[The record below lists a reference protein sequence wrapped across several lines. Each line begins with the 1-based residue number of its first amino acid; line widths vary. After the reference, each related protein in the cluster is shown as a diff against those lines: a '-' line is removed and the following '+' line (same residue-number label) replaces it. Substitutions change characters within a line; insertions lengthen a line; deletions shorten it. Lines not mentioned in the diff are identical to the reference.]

1 MNTRQIAQEYRMN
14 QWIGLVRECRESGQ
28 TVTSWCREHDIDPKK
43 YYYWLKKIRA
53 AACKALP
60 SINNEGSI
68 VPIEIQEASI
78 STPLKALNNAKEP
91 ATAEIIIRLGS
102 AVLEI
107 HNNASASLIENA
119 IKVLNNAR

>member
-14 QWIGLVRECRESGQ
+14 QWIGIVRECRESGQ

-53 AACKALP
+53 AACKSLP
-60 SINNEGSI
+60 SINQGGNI
-68 VPIEIQEASI
+68 VPLEMQETSI
-78 STPLKALNNAKEP
+78 STPIKALNDTQE
-91 ATAEIIIRLGS
+91 TAYADIVIRLGS

-107 HNNASASLIENA
+107 HNNASASLIENTIRA
-119 IKVLNNAR
+119 LSNAR

>member
-14 QWIGLVRECRESGQ
+14 QWIGVVRECRESGQ
-28 TVTSWCREHDIDPKK
+28 TVTSWCRDQDIDPKK

-60 SINNEGSI
+60 TINKEGSI
-68 VPIEIQEASI
+68 VPVEVQETSI
-78 STPLKALNNAKEP
+78 STPVKALNDIKEP
-91 ATAEIIIRLGS
+91 ATADIVIRLGS

-107 HNNASASLIENA
+107 HSNASASLIENA
-119 IKVLNNAR
+119 IKALNNAR